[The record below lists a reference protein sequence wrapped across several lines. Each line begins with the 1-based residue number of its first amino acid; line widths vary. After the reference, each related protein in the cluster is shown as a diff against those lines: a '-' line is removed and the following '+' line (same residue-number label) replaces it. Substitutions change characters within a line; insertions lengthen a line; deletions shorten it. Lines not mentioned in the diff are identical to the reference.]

1 MNLQTIFDASSDRLI
16 DQAISSAVT
25 SITHAWGEGREAQI
39 VLTGGRTG
47 RKIAQV
53 LDLGLD
59 RAIRNLEKIGNQS
72 AKSSKKIHI
81 WFSDERFVEL
91 DSPDRTDTTI
101 INEFKQTLSHLVFH
115 RVLTPSQVD
124 NQSND
129 SATLTSALTKLNL
142 ATTDYSQQLSTTL
155 SGNRF
160 DCVILSMGEDGHVA
174 SCFPGQDDILN
185 SKNSAEAVSNSP
197 KPPSDRV
204 TITLHQLA
212 QTLAIYI
219 FVLGSE
225 KATPLK
231 AVQDRA
237 DSAVVEQLR
246 QNSPVG
252 QIYLLTD
259 QK

>member
-47 RKIAQV
+47 RKIAQA

-59 RAIRNLEKIGNQS
+59 REIRNQNLGS
-72 AKSSKKIHI
+72 TSKIHI
-81 WFSDERFVEL
+81 WFSDERFVEA
-91 DSPDRTDTTI
+91 DDNDRTDSTI
-101 INEFKQTLSHLVFH
+101 ISEFKLILGHLVFH
-115 RVLTPSQVD
+115 RVLTPSQI
-124 NQSND
+124 NSSN
-129 SATLTSALTKLNL
+129 KLED
-142 ATTDYSQQLSTTL
+142 AAAQYSQQISQTL
-155 SGNRF
+155 LGNRF

-174 SCFPGQDDILN
+174 SCFPGQDEILN
-185 SKNSAEAVSNSP
+185 SKTGAAAVSDSP
-197 KPPSDRV
+197 KPPRERV
-204 TITLHQLA
+204 SLTLHQLA

-225 KATPLK
+225 KITPLK

-237 DSAVVEQLR
+237 NSAVVEQLR

>member
-47 RKIAQV
+47 SKIAQA

-59 RAIRNLEKIGNQS
+59 REIRNQNLGS
-72 AKSSKKIHI
+72 TSKIHI
-81 WFSDERFVEL
+81 WFSDERFVEA
-91 DSPDRTDTTI
+91 DDNDRTDTTI
-101 INEFKQTLSHLVFH
+101 ISEFKLILGHLVFH
-115 RVLTPSQVD
+115 RVLTPSQI
-124 NQSND
+124 NSSIKLSNKV
-129 SATLTSALTKLNL
+129 SNKLED
-142 ATTDYSQQLSTTL
+142 AAAQYSQQISQTL
-155 SGNRF
+155 LGNRF

-174 SCFPGQDDILN
+174 SCFPGQDEILN
-185 SKNSAEAVSNSP
+185 SKTGAAAVSDSP
-197 KPPSDRV
+197 KPPRERV
-204 TITLHQLA
+204 SLTLHQLA

-225 KATPLK
+225 KITPLK

-237 DSAVVEQLR
+237 NSAVVEQLR

>member
-1 MNLQTIFDASSDRLI
+1 VNLQTIFDASSDRLI

-47 RKIAQV
+47 CKIAQA

-59 RAIRNLEKIGNQS
+59 RAIRNLGKIGNQS
-72 AKSSKKIHI
+72 VESSKKIHI

-91 DSPDRTDTTI
+91 ESPDRTDATI
-101 INEFKQTLSHLVFH
+101 INEFKLMASYLVFH
-115 RVLTPSQVD
+115 RVLTPSQID
-124 NQSND
+124 NQANGLT
-129 SATLTSALTKLNL
+129 TLAKLDL

-174 SCFPGQDDILN
+174 SCFPGQDEILN
-185 SKNSAEAVSNSP
+185 SKNSAAAVSNSP

>member
-47 RKIAQV
+47 RKIAQA

-59 RAIRNLEKIGNQS
+59 REIRNQNLGS
-72 AKSSKKIHI
+72 TSKIHI
-81 WFSDERFVEL
+81 WFSDERFVEA
-91 DSPDRTDTTI
+91 DDKDRTDSTI
-101 INEFKQTLSHLVFH
+101 ISEFKLILGHLVFH
-115 RVLTPSQVD
+115 RVLTPSQI
-124 NQSND
+124 NSSN
-129 SATLTSALTKLNL
+129 KLED
-142 ATTDYSQQLSTTL
+142 AAAQYSQQISQTL
-155 SGNRF
+155 LGNRF

-174 SCFPGQDDILN
+174 SCFPGQDEILN
-185 SKNSAEAVSNSP
+185 SKTGAAAVSDSP
-197 KPPSDRV
+197 KPPRERV
-204 TITLHQLA
+204 SLTLHQLA

-225 KATPLK
+225 KITPLK

-237 DSAVVEQLR
+237 NSAVVERLR